1 MKKAKKITMM
11 IGTATIILS
20 TTILAQT
27 GTVNA
32 PSGLVLRGEPEK
44 GGSIITTVEDDTK
57 VEIIEKS
64 GDWYKVK
71 YDGDEGYLFA
81 EYVKVEETETPST
94 NLDPNTTTENPA
106 TNETPNTTTEKPIE
120 NTNTQVEVPEVAVGT
135 STQIKN
141 EAKIYIM
148 PLISSTPI
156 GTIAV
161 GTTITVE
168 KTITNWSYVKDG
180 TNEGWIRTYLINGEV
195 KSVNQVTPEQ
205 PEQPTDT
212 KKPDTPPTNNTQE
225 TPIAKKGVVN
235 VDFANVRKEASQTSE
250 VVTTLARGADIEINA
265 ETEEWYKITYT
276 GTDESVYE
284 GYIAKRLV
292 KTE

>member
-32 PSGLVLRGEPEK
+32 PSGLVLRGEPER

-71 YDGDEGYLFA
+71 YNGDEGYLFA
-81 EYVKVEETETPST
+81 EYVEVENPDTDSKPDNENSST
-94 NLDPNTTTENPA
+94 NTEN
-106 TNETPNTTTEKPIE
+106 PIE
-120 NTNTQVEVPEVAVGT
+120 NTNSNTQVGTSEVTVGT

-141 EAKIYIM
+141 EAKIYMM
-148 PLISSTPI
+148 PLMSSTPI
-156 GTIAV
+156 GTIAS

-180 TNEGWIRTYLINGEV
+180 TQEGWIRTYLITGEV
-195 KSVNQVTPEQ
+195 KPTEQGSPETPEK
-205 PEQPTDT
+205 PEDT
-212 KKPDTPPTNNTQE
+212 NKPDTPPTSNTQE
-225 TPIAKKGVVN
+225 TPIAKKGVIS
-235 VDFANVRKEASQTSE
+235 VDFANVRKEASQTSD
-250 VVTTLARGADIEINA
+250 VVTTLARGADIAISA

-276 GTDESVYE
+276 GTDGTVYE
-284 GYIAKRLV
+284 GYVAKRLI
-292 KTE
+292 EAE

>member
-32 PSGLVLRGEPEK
+32 PSGLVLRGEPER

-71 YDGDEGYLFA
+71 YNGDEGYLFA
-81 EYVKVEETETPST
+81 EYVEVENLENPDTDLKPDNETTST
-94 NLDPNTTTENPA
+94 NTETTTEN
-106 TNETPNTTTEKPIE
+106 TNS
-120 NTNTQVEVPEVAVGT
+120 NTQVETPEVTVGT
-135 STQIKN
+135 NTQIKN
-141 EAKIYIM
+141 EAKIYVM
-148 PLISSTPI
+148 PLISSTPV
-156 GTIAV
+156 GTIAA

-168 KTITNWSYVKDG
+168 KTITNWSYIKDG
-180 TNEGWIRTYLINGEV
+180 TQEGWIRTYLITGEV
-195 KSVNQVTPEQ
+195 KPTEQEAPETPEK
-205 PEQPTDT
+205 PEDT
-212 KKPDTPPTNNTQE
+212 NKPETPSASNTQE
-225 TPIAKKGVVN
+225 TPIAKKGVIS
-235 VDFANVRKEASQTSE
+235 VDFANVRKEASQTSD
-250 VVTTLARGADIEINA
+250 VVTTLARGADIVISA

-276 GTDESVYE
+276 GTDGTVYE
-284 GYIAKRLV
+284 GYIAKRLI
-292 KTE
+292 EAE